1 MPVTIKVNGTDN
13 SVSHKGAMHF
23 AKNTA
28 PDVCKTPSPG
38 GPVPI
43 PYPVIMSLSSD
54 LDKGTTTVK
63 ADGGNMIAI
72 KGSEYS
78 RCTGDE
84 AGTAGGV
91 VSSTNM
97 KEATWILYSFDVKM
111 DGGNACRKT
120 DKMKMNHGNTIC
132 MGGNDGPTVKAGIKA
147 LKKIMC
153 DCAKAEE
160 EKKKPKGYTC
170 LQDFGNAVQDCCEK
184 AIADHNAKKPPEP
197 PALQGEQGYNRNGT
211 KSSRKSQRQGATEG
225 TPEYFKDIT
234 GKRFP
239 DAAVL
244 DSNGKVLQFCDFKA
258 KCPKGM
264 KMHKGKNSGVA
275 TGTAE
280 GGWRPAKLIT
290 KGPLKNRGK
299 MKPGQFE
306 EIQRLGRQQKPPVKR
321 DPVLIRNVGC
331 K

>member
-1 MPVTIKVNGTDN
+1 MTVTVKVNGTDN

-38 GPVPI
+38 GPIPI
-43 PYPVIMSLSSD
+43 PYPVIMSMSSD

-72 KGSEYS
+72 KGAEYS
-78 RCTGDE
+78 RCSGDE

-132 MGGNDGPTVKAGIKA
+132 MSGDDGPTLEPEEF

-153 DCAKAEE
+153 KCAKDQKAIAP
-160 EKKKPKGYTC
+160 KPANYTC
-170 LQDFGNAVQDCCEK
+170 LNDFGTNVDACCQK
-184 AIADHNAKKPPEP
+184 ALEAHKKSGDAPPM
-197 PALQGEQGYNRNGT
+197 QGEQGYNPNGT
-211 KSSRKSQRQGATEG
+211 KSPQPRGVQLDGQSVGGMFQAM
-225 TPEYFKDIT
+225 T
-234 GKRFP
+234 GLRYP
-239 DAAVL
+239 DAASL
-244 DSNGKVLQFCDFKA
+244 YPNGKVKQFFEFKA
-258 KCPKGM
+258 RCPKGM
-264 KMHKGKNSGVA
+264 TMHRGKNPGVA
-275 TGTAE
+275 TGRSTP
-280 GGWRPAKLIT
+280 GWTPAKMI
-290 KGPLKNRGK
+290 KRGRNKGK
-299 MKPGQFE
+299 MTRGQKE
-306 EIQRLGRQQKPPVKR
+306 DIKKLGRQQKPPVKQG
-321 DPVLIRNVGC
+321 PKLITNVGC

>member
-1 MPVTIKVNGTDN
+1 MVTIKVNGTDN

-54 LDKGTTTVK
+54 LANGTTTVK

-72 KGSEYS
+72 KGAEYS
-78 RCTGDE
+78 RCSGDE

-132 MGGNDGPTVKAGIKA
+132 MTGDDGPTVKAEDF
-147 LKKIMC
+147 LKKLAC
-153 DCAKAEE
+153 DCSKAE
-160 EKKKPKGYTC
+160 KAKQPKPKDYSC
-170 LQDFGNAVQDCCEK
+170 MQDFGNNCHACCDQ
-184 AIADHNAKKPPEP
+184 AIKDHNAKDPPEP
-197 PALQGEQGYNRNGT
+197 PKLQGEQGYNRNGT
-211 KSSRKSQRQGATEG
+211 KSSQSRVQSPTEKYW
-225 TPEYFKDIT
+225 EFKKRIK
-234 GKRFP
+234 GLRFP
-239 DAAVL
+239 DAASL
-244 DSNGKVLQFCDFKA
+244 DANGKVTQFFDFKF
-258 KCPKGM
+258 KCPKGIQQSKVKPPNKPRM
-264 KMHKGKNSGVA
+264 TTGRGVPKWTAPKMIKRGRNKGKM
-275 TGTAE
+275 T
-280 GGWRPAKLIT
+280 
-290 KGPLKNRGK
+290 
-299 MKPGQFE
+299 PGQYE
-306 EIQRLGRQQKPPVKR
+306 DIKRLGRQQKPPVKKN
-321 DPVLIRNVGC
+321 PKLVTNVGC

>member
-1 MPVTIKVNGTDN
+1 MPVTIKVNGQDN

-54 LDKGTTTVK
+54 LAKGTTTVK

-78 RCTGDE
+78 RCSGDE
-84 AGTAGGV
+84 AGSAGGV

-97 KEATWILYSFDVKM
+97 KEATWIVYSFDVKM

-132 MGGNDGPTVKAGIKA
+132 MGGNDGPTLKPKA
-147 LKKIMC
+147 LLREIMC
-153 DCAKAEE
+153 KCSNDEKAKA
-160 EKKKPKGYTC
+160 KPAGYTC
-170 LQDFGNAVQDCCEK
+170 LNDFGNNVDKCCQN
-184 AIADHNAKKPPEP
+184 ALADHKKSGDPPP
-197 PALQGEQGYNRNGT
+197 MQGEQGYNPNGT
-211 KSSRKSQRQGATEG
+211 KSPQPRSPLPGQSTGDF
-225 TPEYFKDIT
+225 FKAIT
-234 GKRFP
+234 GLRFP
-239 DAAVL
+239 DAASL
-244 DSNGKVLQFCDFKA
+244 GPDGKVTQFFDFKA
-258 KCPKGM
+258 RCPKGM
-264 KMHKGKNSGVA
+264 RMHKGKNSGVA
-275 TGTAE
+275 TGRNIP
-280 GGWRPAKLIT
+280 GWSPGKLMKRGPM
-290 KGPLKNRGK
+290 KGKR
-299 MKPGQFE
+299 KPGQLE
-306 EIQRLGRQQKPPVKR
+306 KIKKLGRQQKPPVKK
-321 DPVLIRNVGC
+321 PPKLINNVGC

>member
-1 MPVTIKVNGTDN
+1 MTVSVKVNGTDN

-43 PYPVIMSLSSD
+43 PYPVIISLSSD
-54 LDKGTTTVK
+54 LTKGTTTVK

-78 RCTGDE
+78 QCSGDE

-97 KEATWILYSFDVKM
+97 KEATWILYSFDVKF
-111 DGGNACRKT
+111 DGSNACRKT

-132 MGGNDGPTVKAGIKA
+132 LGGNDGPPLKPEAF

-153 DCAKAEE
+153 KCAKAA
-160 EKKKPKGYTC
+160 KTPKPTSCTAY
-170 LQDFGNAVQDCCEK
+170 GNEVDACCQK
-184 AIADHNAKKPPEP
+184 AIKDHQDSGDP
-197 PALQGEQGYNRNGT
+197 PATQGEQGYNPNGT
-211 KSSRKSQRQGATEG
+211 KSSQPRSPL
-225 TPEYFKDIT
+225 PEQSTGEFFKAIT
-234 GKRFP
+234 GLRFP
-239 DAAVL
+239 DAASL
-244 DSNGKVLQFCDFKA
+244 DADGKVTQFFDFKA
-258 KCPKGM
+258 KCPKGTPIPG
-264 KMHKGKNSGVA
+264 GKKRKAGVA
-275 TGTAE
+275 TGRSTP
-280 GGWRPAKLIT
+280 GWSPGKRIKR
-290 KGPLKNRGK
+290 GKNKGK
-299 MKPGQFE
+299 MKPGQKE
-306 EIQRLGRQQKPPVKR
+306 QIKKLGRQQKPPVKK
-321 DPVLIRNVGC
+321 PPKLITNVGC

>member
-1 MPVTIKVNGTDN
+1 MTVTIKVNGTDN

-43 PYPVIMSLSSD
+43 PYPVIISMASD
-54 LDKGTTTVK
+54 LAKGTTTVK

-78 RCTGDE
+78 RCSGDE

-97 KEATWILYSFDVKM
+97 KEASWILYSFDVKL

-132 MGGNDGPTVKAGIKA
+132 MGGNDGPTLKPEAF

-153 DCAKAEE
+153 KCSKAE
-160 EKKKPKGYTC
+160 KAKVKPKGYTC
-170 LQDFGNAVQDCCEK
+170 LNDFGNNVDACCQK
-184 AIADHNAKKPPEP
+184 AIQDHQATGEP
-197 PALQGEQGYNRNGT
+197 PNMQGEQGYNKNGT
-211 KSSRKSQRQGATEG
+211 KSNAIRSRDAYKTTGEF
-225 TPEYFKDIT
+225 FKAIS

-239 DAAVL
+239 DAASL
-244 DSNGKVLQFCDFKA
+244 DANGKVTQFFDFKA

-264 KMHKGKNSGVA
+264 KMHNGKKSGVA
-275 TGTAE
+275 SGRSIPKWSQ
-280 GGWRPAKLIT
+280 GKIIKRGRNKGKRKL
-290 KGPLKNRGK
+290 
-299 MKPGQFE
+299 GQE
-306 EIQRLGRQQKPPVKR
+306 EQIKKLGRQQKPPVKK
-321 DPVLIRNVGC
+321 PPKLITNVGC

>member
-1 MPVTIKVNGTDN
+1 VTVTVKVNGTNN

-38 GPVPI
+38 GPIPI
-43 PYPVIMSLSSD
+43 PYPIIMSLSSD

-78 RCTGDE
+78 RCSGDE
-84 AGTAGGV
+84 AGTVGGV
-91 VSSTNM
+91 VSNTNM
-97 KEATWILYSFDVKM
+97 KEATWIIYSFDVKF

-132 MGGNDGPTVKAGIKA
+132 MGGDDGPTLKPEAF

-153 DCAKAEE
+153 KCSKAE
-160 EKKKPKGYTC
+160 KNKPKSADYTC
-170 LQDFGNAVQDCCEK
+170 LNFGTNVDTCCQK
-184 AIADHNAKKPPEP
+184 AIKDHKATGEP
-197 PALQGEQGYNRNGT
+197 PAMQGEQGYNSNGT
-211 KSSRKSQRQGATEG
+211 KSDVVRDRDAYDTTGEFFQAIS
-225 TPEYFKDIT
+225 

-239 DAAVL
+239 DAASLSPEGNVT
-244 DSNGKVLQFCDFKA
+244 QFFDFKSR
-258 KCPKGM
+258 CPKGL
-264 KMHKGKNSGVA
+264 KKHGGKNAPLTSGKSKPDW
-275 TGTAE
+275 T
-280 GGWRPAKLIT
+280 PARRIKR
-290 KGPLKNRGK
+290 GPNKGK
-299 MKPGQFE
+299 MKPGQYE
-306 EIQRLGRQQKPPVKR
+306 KTKKLGDQQKPPVRKNPKII
-321 DPVLIRNVGC
+321 DNIGC